1 MERDGACNSL
11 WQDTTQKIQADSVF
25 PADKIFDVIIVGG
38 GVSGLTTGLLL
49 IKAGKSVLIA
59 EAKNIG
65 FGTTGGTT
73 AHLNTFLDT
82 SYNTIQSKFSNSDAA
97 LVAEAVKQALTLIRN
112 NVRDYNIDCGFKELP
127 GYLFSQDDK
136 QTSELE
142 DIFKATEESNV
153 AIEWSEKL
161 PITIPQEKVARF
173 PGQACFH
180 PLRYLQ
186 GLAGAFNAA
195 GGTLLENCR
204 VTSVKDGEI
213 HLVTTSRGDC
223 RAKNFIYATHIP
235 PGVNLLHFRCAPYRS
250 YAMAFKMKPETQ
262 FPDALVYDMYD
273 PYHYYRIQE
282 IDGEKYFIAGGEDH
296 KTGHEQN
303 TEGCFRKLEAH
314 VRKFFNVDEVTAKW
328 SSQYFEPTDGLPYI
342 GNLPGHRENM
352 FVATGYSGNGMIH
365 SAVAAIIL
373 SDIILNGKSE
383 FEELFDPNRVKMVAG
398 FSNFMKEA
406 ADVVGKLIGKF
417 IPGEKIEELGELA
430 PGEAKVAKY
439 EGHQLAIY
447 KDENGEIHALNAAC
461 THIKCEV
468 AWNSA
473 EKTWDCP
480 CHGSRFSYTGEM
492 LTAPARKDLEEIK
505 IGAELRATR

>member
-1 MERDGACNSL
+1 
-11 WQDTTQKIQADSVF
+11 
-25 PADKIFDVIIVGG
+25 
-38 GVSGLTTGLLL
+38 
-49 IKAGKSVLIA
+49 
-59 EAKNIG
+59 
-65 FGTTGGTT
+65 
-73 AHLNTFLDT
+73 
-82 SYNTIQSKFSNSDAA
+82 
-97 LVAEAVKQALTLIRN
+97 
-112 NVRDYNIDCGFKELP
+112 
-127 GYLFSQDDK
+127 
-136 QTSELE
+136 
-142 DIFKATEESNV
+142 
-153 AIEWSEKL
+153 
-161 PITIPQEKVARF
+161 
-173 PGQACFH
+173 
-180 PLRYLQ
+180 
-186 GLAGAFNAA
+186 
-195 GGTLLENCR
+195 
-204 VTSVKDGEI
+204 
-213 HLVTTSRGDC
+213 
-223 RAKNFIYATHIP
+223 
-235 PGVNLLHFRCAPYRS
+235 
-250 YAMAFKMKPETQ
+250 
-262 FPDALVYDMYD
+262 
-273 PYHYYRIQE
+273 
-282 IDGEKYFIAGGEDH
+282 
-296 KTGHEQN
+296 
-303 TEGCFRKLEAH
+303 
-314 VRKFFNVDEVTAKW
+314 
-328 SSQYFEPTDGLPYI
+328 
-342 GNLPGHRENM
+342 M

-406 ADVVGKLIGKF
+406 AEVVGKLIGKF